1 MITPYVIALG
11 SGEVSRRQLGS
22 KGRFLD
28 MAMRKGLP
36 VPPGVVVLEEAWQAL
51 EQRAFISELDVAPS
65 ENTTELIT
73 LLQEQGLFAPWVVRS
88 CFDVEDSPVSSFA
101 GMFASVLHVTHDNLE
116 AAISEVLESASRYKQ
131 LSYAK
136 TQLRRDVL
144 IMPQVSAQHAGVV
157 FSDPDYEDDWL
168 NVSEGFADKLLAG
181 QERGEQYALARLR
194 FFEKVSSDDWQARV
208 QHLLRRVRQVFGDK
222 PWDVEWADDG
232 ERCYLLQVRPITRA
246 VRRNDVFTI
255 ANHKEILPQLPSRF
269 MASVIEACAPDLFA
283 YYRAFDRTLPTSRHF
298 IELFRWRP
306 YINLSLMTDM
316 MRHFGL
322 PTRLVTDSIGG
333 SLSDEVGAR
342 PLRMLRKSGVLMRLG
357 LAQLFSVSSSHQA
370 RWVLLNKTAQYSH
383 FVSGI
388 SHSEGLTFREVVTV
402 LEWTYSRLV
411 REMFSLTAATSAPV
425 FLLRRLGSL
434 SLHAASQRTI
444 GTEMLTDLNPLKA
457 FVAEHPE
464 WHATLLRG
472 NLPEDSTRED
482 DTHEDDTRE
491 DGTREDDTH
500 EVDTLQKMWQAYLDK
515 HGHRGIFES
524 DIARPRLR
532 EDPAPMLRTLL
543 QPPLGEGNPTR
554 KWRWQSAWR
563 VLLTLPL
570 WWQAKGAISAR
581 ERLRYDAMRA
591 FERLRCALLAL
602 ADEAVTRGQLPERD
616 AIWHLSVSEVLEL
629 DLGKRFDSAF
639 MQARHTEIDAL
650 SSMNLPDLLRRFD
663 DLEQYTPA
671 HTRNHLHFH
680 GISLTEGSV
689 RGKAWCLREPESRL
703 PRGFSPENTILVAPS
718 VDSGWLATFNLVAG
732 VVVETGGDLSHGS
745 IILREL
751 GLPAVT
757 NVSGV
762 MQAFQTGDVLT
773 MNARDGNVERL
784 EATALHNDP
793 ADTMTVP

>member
-11 SGEVSRRQLGS
+11 TGEVSRRQLGP

-28 MAMRKGLP
+28 VALRKGLP

-65 ENTTELIT
+65 ENTTELIN
-73 LLQEQGLFAPWVVRS
+73 LLQERGLFAPWVVRS

-116 AAISEVLESASRYKQ
+116 AAISEVLESASHYKQ
-131 LSYAK
+131 LPHAK
-136 TQLRRDVL
+136 AHLRRDVL
-144 IMPQVSAQHAGVV
+144 IMPQVSAQHAGVA

-194 FFEKVSSDDWQARV
+194 FFEKASSDDWQARV

-232 ERCYLLQVRPITRA
+232 EQCYLLQVRPITRA

-283 YYRAFDRTLPTSRHF
+283 YYRAFDRTLPRARHF

-333 SLSDEVGAR
+333 SLSDDVGAR
-342 PLRMLRKSGVLMRLG
+342 PLRMLRKVGVLLRLG
-357 LAQLFSVSSSHQA
+357 LAQMFSVPSSQHT
-370 RWVLLNKTAQYSH
+370 RRVLLTKTAKYAA
-383 FVSGI
+383 FVTDASTKA
-388 SHSEGLTFREVVTV
+388 STKASTEVTFREVVEV
-402 LEWTYSRLV
+402 LEQTYSHLV

-457 FVAEHPE
+457 LVAEHPE

-472 NLPEDSTRED
+472 NLPED
-482 DTHEDDTRE
+482 DTPKVNTSKVN
-491 DGTREDDTH
+491 TSK
-500 EVDTLQKMWQAYLDK
+500 VNTLQKMWQAYLDK

-570 WWQAKGAISAR
+570 WWQAKGAIAAR
-581 ERLRYDAMRA
+581 ERLRFDAMRA
-591 FERLRCALLAL
+591 FERLRLTLLAL

-616 AIWHLSVSEVLEL
+616 AIWQLSVAEVLEL
-629 DLGKRFDSAF
+629 DLGKCFDKSF
-639 MQARHTEIDAL
+639 MQARQAEIDAL

-689 RGKAWCLREPESRL
+689 RGKAWRLREPESRL

-718 VDSGWLATFNLVAG
+718 IDSGWLATFNLVAG

-751 GLPAVT
+751 GLPAIT

-762 MQAFQTGDVLT
+762 MQALQTGDVLV

-784 EATALHNDP
+784 EATALHD
-793 ADTMTVP
+793 DVSLLT

>member
-11 SGEVSRRQLGS
+11 TGEVTRRQLGP

-28 MAMRKGLP
+28 RALRKGLP

-51 EQRAFISELDVAPS
+51 EQRAFISELNIAPS

-73 LLQEQGLFAPWVVRS
+73 LLQQHGLFAPWVVRS
-88 CFDVEDSPVSSFA
+88 CFDVEDSPTMSFA

-116 AAISEVLESASRYKQ
+116 VAISEVLESASRYKQ
-131 LSYAK
+131 LPHGK

-144 IMPQVSAQHAGVV
+144 IMPQVAAVHAGVA

-181 QERGEQYALARLR
+181 QERGEQYALARVR
-194 FFEKVSSDDWQARV
+194 FFEKASADDWQARV

-232 ERCYLLQVRPITRA
+232 EQCYLLQVRPITRA

-283 YYRAFDRTLPTSRHF
+283 YYRAFDRSLPQSRHF

-333 SLSDEVGAR
+333 GLSDDVGAR
-342 PLRMLRKSGVLMRLG
+342 PLRMLRKSGVLLRLG
-357 LAQLFSVSSSHQA
+357 LAQLFSVPSSHQT
-370 RWVLLNKTAQYSH
+370 RRVLLTKTAKYADLVADASAASADQ
-383 FVSGI
+383 VMLR
-388 SHSEGLTFREVVTV
+388 EQVTFREVVGV
-402 LEWTYSRLV
+402 LEQTYSHLV
-411 REMFSLTAATSAPV
+411 GEMFSLTAATSAPV
-425 FLLRRLGSL
+425 FLLRRLRSL

-457 FVAEHPE
+457 LVAGHPE
-464 WHATLLRG
+464 WHATLSRG
-472 NLPEDSTRED
+472 NLPED
-482 DTHEDDTRE
+482 
-491 DGTREDDTH
+491 
-500 EVDTLQKMWQAYLDK
+500 DTLRDMWQTYLDK

-543 QPPLGEGNPTR
+543 QPPLGESKPSR

-570 WWQAKGAISAR
+570 WWQAKGAIAAR
-581 ERLRYDAMRA
+581 ERLRFDAMRA
-591 FERLRCALLAL
+591 FERLRLALLAL

-616 AIWHLSVSEVLEL
+616 AIWQLSVAEVLEL
-629 DLGKRFDSAF
+629 DVGKCFDSAF
-639 MQARHTEIDAL
+639 MKTRQADIDAL

-671 HTRNHLHFH
+671 HTRNRVHFH

-689 RGKAWCLREPESRL
+689 RGKAWRLREPESRL

-718 VDSGWLATFNLVAG
+718 IDSGWLATFNLVAG
-732 VVVETGGDLSHGS
+732 VVVETGGGDLSHGGRLC
-745 IILREL
+745 LRSRGEYWRL
-751 GLPAVT
+751 ARYHQRIWG
-757 NVSGV
+757 
-762 MQAFQTGDVLT
+762 
-773 MNARDGNVERL
+773 NASLADG
-784 EATALHNDP
+784 
-793 ADTMTVP
+793 

>member
-11 SGEVSRRQLGS
+11 TGEVSRRQLGP

-28 MAMRKGLP
+28 VALRKGLP

-65 ENTTELIT
+65 ENTTELIN
-73 LLQEQGLFAPWVVRS
+73 LLQEHGLFAPWVVRS
-88 CFDVEDSPVSSFA
+88 CFDVEDSPTMSFA

-116 AAISEVLESASRYKQ
+116 VAISEVLESASRYKQ
-131 LSYAK
+131 LPHAK
-136 TQLRRDVL
+136 AQLRRDVL
-144 IMPQVSAQHAGVV
+144 IMPQVSAKHAGVA

-194 FFEKVSSDDWQARV
+194 LFEKASSDDWQARL

-222 PWDVEWADDG
+222 PWDIEWADDG

-283 YYRAFDRTLPTSRHF
+283 YYRMFDRTLPRSRHF

-333 SLSDEVGAR
+333 GLSDDVSAR
-342 PLRMLRKSGVLMRLG
+342 PLRMVRKAGVLLRLG
-357 LAQLFSVSSSHQA
+357 LAQMFSVPSSRQT
-370 RWVLLNKTAQYSH
+370 RRVLLTKTAKYAA
-383 FVSGI
+383 FVDDASIKTDGNTD
-388 SHSEGLTFREVVTV
+388 SKALDEVTFREVVEV
-402 LEWTYSRLV
+402 LEQTYSRLV

-425 FLLRRLGSL
+425 FLLRRLRSL

-457 FVAEHPE
+457 LVAEHPE

-472 NLPEDSTRED
+472 NLPED
-482 DTHEDDTRE
+482 
-491 DGTREDDTH
+491 
-500 EVDTLQKMWQAYLDK
+500 DTLQKMWQTYLDK

-524 DIARPRLR
+524 DIARLRLR

-543 QPPLGEGNPTR
+543 QPPLGEGNPAH

-570 WWQAKGAISAR
+570 WWQAKGAIAAR

-591 FERLRCALLAL
+591 FERLRFTLLAL
-602 ADEAVTRGQLPERD
+602 ADKAVTRGQLPTRE
-616 AIWHLSVSEVLEL
+616 AIWQLSVTEVLEL
-629 DLGKRFDSAF
+629 DLGKRFDSTFLATR
-639 MQARHTEIDAL
+639 QAEIDAL

-663 DLEQYTPA
+663 DLEQYTPT

-689 RGKAWCLREPESRL
+689 RGKAWRLREPESRL

-718 VDSGWLATFNLVAG
+718 IDSGWLATFNLVAG

-762 MQAFQTGDVLT
+762 MQALQTGDVLV

-784 EATALHNDP
+784 EATALHD
-793 ADTMTVP
+793 DVSLSK